1 MHVREAGPQLGDVTA
16 DQRVGHQVDMVGDDH
31 QVAHAERGIDPARSV
46 RHEEVFDAQLLHDA
60 HRESHL
66 LHRVALVVVEA
77 PLHGHDLAALD
88 RAEDHTPLV
97 PLDGRN
103 GETRDIFVFDGECS
117 VDLIGETAQAGAED
131 DAHLRGER
139 TRGGV
144 DKSRCF
150 FNFL

>member
-1 MHVREAGPQLGDVTA
+1 MET
-16 DQRVGHQVDMVGDDH
+16 
-31 QVAHAERGIDPARSV
+31 
-46 RHEEVFDAQLLHDA
+46 
-60 HRESHL
+60 
-66 LHRVALVVVEA
+66 
-77 PLHGHDLAALD
+77 PLHGYDLATLD